1 MVCLLSLMHRQQPCM
16 RALHISH
23 SWVLIYA
30 CSSSPEDHQCRT
42 CSSPALSPHSCMA
55 FSWFSVVVPHPL
67 FFSLHSSPGF
77 TLDSTTCEA
86 LGPKSEHMRI
96 LVASPVLLA
105 STLRSFMFP
114 NFSLRKFVASSTV
127 GSSRAWLL
135 RMQVL
140 ESTRVHSTTYQLCK
154 LGQTTQLLCASSVK
168 WR

>member
-16 RALHISH
+16 LALHISR

-30 CSSSPEDHQCRT
+30 CSSSPEETSRIINAVH
-42 CSSPALSPHSCMA
+42 ALHSCMA

-67 FFSLHSSPGF
+67 FFALHSSPGF
-77 TLDSTTCEA
+77 TLDPTTCEA

-96 LVASPVLLA
+96 LVASLVLLA

-114 NFSLRKFVASSTV
+114 NFSLREFVAPSTV
-127 GSSRAWLL
+127 RSSRAWLL

-140 ESTRVHSTTYQLCK
+140 ESARVRSTTYQLCE
-154 LGQTTQLLCASSVK
+154 LRQTT
-168 WR
+168 